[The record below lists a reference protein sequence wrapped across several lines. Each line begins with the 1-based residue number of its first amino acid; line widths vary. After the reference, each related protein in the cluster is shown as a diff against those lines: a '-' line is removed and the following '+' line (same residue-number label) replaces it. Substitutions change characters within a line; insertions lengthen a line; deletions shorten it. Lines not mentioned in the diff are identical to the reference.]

1 MRKNIFRQFVAVFLV
16 VAMPLVW
23 GCAATKPLPQP
34 RRVVDPA
41 SVDGASRSE
50 RWDLAA
56 VEYENLGQG
65 MDYSKANLEPVFLV
79 FHNKTDL
86 RPVVSV
92 DEARGVAA
100 DGSEYLGGGGGG
112 GAYSRDEAVRLVF
125 DSETF
130 SVTASN
136 AAKTG
141 ALGAVLG
148 AGLGALIGAIGG
160 GDNIWKGA
168 AIGGGVGAAA
178 GAAVSLPDAER
189 DLKRTIRNELDRYA
203 WTDDA
208 VPARYTKVGYVYLPG
223 GKGIEITELKVLVRV
238 GDEIETVVLPVVPHA
253 AKAAK

>member
-1 MRKNIFRQFVAVFLV
+1 MRNSILRRVVAVFLI

-41 SVDGASRSE
+41 KVDGASRSA

-56 VEYENLGQG
+56 VEYQNLGQG

-79 FHNKTDL
+79 FHNKSDE
-86 RPVVSV
+86 RPVVNI

-100 DGSEYLGGGGGG
+100 DGSEYL
-112 GAYSRDEAVRLVF
+112 AYSREEAVRLVF

-141 ALGAVLG
+141 ALGAALG
-148 AGLGALIGAIGG
+148 AGLGALIGMIGG

-189 DLKRTIRNELDRYA
+189 DLKRTIRNELDRYG
-203 WTDDA
+203 WTNDP
-208 VPARYTKVGYVYLPG
+208 VPAQYTKVGYVYLPG
-223 GKGIEITELKVLVRV
+223 GKGIDITHLKVLVRV
-238 GDEIETVVLPVVPHA
+238 GNEIETVVLPVVPHGDPD
-253 AKAAK
+253 KK

>member
-1 MRKNIFRQFVAVFLV
+1 MLYSTFQRLVAVFLLA
-16 VAMPLVW
+16 AMPLVW

-34 RRVVDPA
+34 RRVVNPA
-41 SVDGASRSE
+41 TVDGAARTE

-56 VEYENLGQG
+56 VAYENLGQG

-79 FHNKTDL
+79 FHNKSDE

-92 DEARGVAA
+92 DEVRGVAA
-100 DGSEYLGGGGGG
+100 DGSEYL
-112 GAYSRDEAVRLVF
+112 AYSQDEAVRLVF

-189 DLKRTIRNELDRYA
+189 ELKRAIRNELDRYA
-203 WTDDA
+203 WTDQP
-208 VPARYTKVGYVYLPG
+208 VPAQYTKVGYVYLPG
-223 GKGIEITELKVLVRV
+223 GKGIDITGLKVLVRV
-238 GDEIETVVLPVVPHA
+238 NGEIETHTMPVAPHGDP
-253 AKAAK
+253 AKK